1 MFGFIGIGWRTGGW
15 SRVVSSRLPSKG
27 YHTIRVGLVRTDASC
42 VRPMGYLAIFFAFF
56 LPSYLRLLR
65 FSPPKDASRTQKV
78 GFASYLRPSISA

>member
-42 VRPMGYLAIFFAFF
+42 VRPMGYLAIFCCVFSSILLASFEVF
-56 LPSYLRLLR
+56 PSEGR
-65 FSPPKDASRTQKV
+65 K
-78 GFASYLRPSISA
+78 